1 MIVGSILLTGFVAL
15 VAQSPT
21 QAVPQPSPCEQAL
34 VDAGAGEICS
44 GDQAAWLAN
53 AAPKASAERAR
64 QLEVAAEHYRK
75 ALLLT
80 SHVATKVLALN
91 LLADSYD
98 ALRLNDP
105 RQMEAALRE
114 LIRLTPNDLMPVYRL
129 SKFQEDQGLIDAA
142 EGTLLG
148 ARYQQ
153 PDVVE
158 PYKMLSEFYSRR
170 ALARRRQNDPQLAPQ
185 AGTPQVERDENGVYR
200 VGKGMA
206 LPTKLADV
214 PAKYP
219 PEALSAGVQGVVIA
233 EIVVNESGNVTDTKL
248 LRSIPLL
255 DEAALEAV
263 RQWRFS
269 PSVVNGQVVPVKMTV
284 TVNFSPPHR

>member
-1 MIVGSILLTGFVAL
+1 
-15 VAQSPT
+15 
-21 QAVPQPSPCEQAL
+21 
-34 VDAGAGEICS
+34 
-44 GDQAAWLAN
+44 
-53 AAPKASAERAR
+53 
-64 QLEVAAEHYRK
+64 
-75 ALLLT
+75 
-80 SHVATKVLALN
+80 
-91 LLADSYD
+91 
-98 ALRLNDP
+98 
-105 RQMEAALRE
+105 MEAALRE

-142 EGTLLG
+142 EATLLG

-170 ALARRRQNDPQLAPQ
+170 ALARRRENDPQLAPQ
-185 AGTPQVERDENGVYR
+185 AGTPQGERDENGVYR

-214 PAKYP
+214 PANYP
-219 PEALSAGVQGVVIA
+219 PEALAAGVQGVVIA
-233 EIVVNESGNVTDTKL
+233 EIVVNESGSVTDTKL